1 MELLNRYLQAVR
13 FFLPRAQQD
22 DIVRELSE
30 NLHSAIEDREGDL
43 GRPLTEDELAALLRA
58 HGHPMMVAGRYRS
71 NQQLIGPTF
80 FPIYVFALKAGLGI
94 ALLVTVVLLTIGT
107 VMQGDAGRHLL
118 EAFLAYPGRALMVFA
133 WTTLGFAALDWART
147 RVKLTH
153 SWDPRTLPA
162 LVAPGDAISRTRS
175 ICEFLLVSAATIWL
189 AMLPWAPVMIF
200 GPAAAFIAPGPV
212 WSTVYPAILLM
223 SFATLALHATNVARP
238 FWTPTRGYLRAALH
252 AGGVVVTLVLLRA
265 TELVVAVPGAT
276 LPDGRPVAPLVEM
289 LNQVGQLGMAAA
301 TVVGIIETI
310 RALHGVRSRR
320 ARQASAANRKQAS
333 HFNGA

>member
-1 MELLNRYLQAVR
+1 MELLDRYLQAVR

-94 ALLVTVVLLTIGT
+94 ALLVTVVLLTIET
-107 VMQGDAGRHLL
+107 VMQGNAGRHLL

-162 LVAPGDAISRTRS
+162 VVAPGDAISRTRS

-189 AMLPWAPVMIF
+189 AMLPWAPAMIF

-212 WSTVYPAILLM
+212 WSTVYSGHPADVVRHPG
-223 SFATLALHATNVARP
+223 TARHQCGASVLDADAGISP
-238 FWTPTRGYLRAALH
+238 RGTARGRRCRH
-252 AGGVVVTLVLLRA
+252 AGPLASDASWWLPC
-265 TELVVAVPGAT
+265 PGRRFLTAG
-276 LPDGRPVAPLVEM
+276 P
-289 LNQVGQLGMAAA
+289 
-301 TVVGIIETI
+301 
-310 RALHGVRSRR
+310 SRLSSR
-320 ARQASAANRKQAS
+320 CSTRWDSWAWPPQRLSASSN
-333 HFNGA
+333 

>member
-1 MELLNRYLQAVR
+1 MELLDRYLQAVR

-22 DIVRELSE
+22 DIIRELSE

-94 ALLVTVVLLTIGT
+94 ALLVTIVLLTIGT
-107 VMQGDAGRHLL
+107 VMQGNAGRHLL

-175 ICEFLLVSAATIWL
+175 ICEFLLVSAATTWL
-189 AMLPWAPVMIF
+189 AMLPWAPAMIF

-238 FWTPTRGYLRAALH
+238 YWTPARGYLRAALH
-252 AGGVVVTLVLLRA
+252 AGGVVVTLVLLQA
-265 TELVVAVPGAT
+265 SELVVAVLGAA
-276 LPDGRPVAPLVEM
+276 LPDGKPVEPLIGM

-301 TVVGIIETI
+301 TVVGIIELI
-310 RALHGVRSRR
+310 RALHAVRSRR
-320 ARQASAANRKQAS
+320 ARQASAANRKEAS